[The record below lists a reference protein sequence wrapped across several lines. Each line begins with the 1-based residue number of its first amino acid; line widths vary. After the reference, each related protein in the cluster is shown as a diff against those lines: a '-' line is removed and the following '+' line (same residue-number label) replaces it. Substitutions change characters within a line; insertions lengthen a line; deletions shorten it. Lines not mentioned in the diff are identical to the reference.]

1 MLPQVGFGG
10 ASILIVGAGFAT
22 GATVSVGDTPTK
34 ADMIDNSRI
43 QAVVP
48 SGSGTVDVVV
58 TNPDGQT
65 GRSATGFT
73 YNVVTLTPSATFV
86 AAGTEMNVSW
96 TATHARN
103 SMDWVG
109 LFELDAPNTS
119 YGWWEYAY
127 GTGGV
132 FGLNAPLT
140 RGRDR
145 IPLSSGRPLFRRG
158 SKRPDNGAV
167 GSRHE
172 SAPARHRRTYPP
184 AGCLIADRARRAVR
198 RSCRRA

>member
-1 MLPQVGFGG
+1 
-10 ASILIVGAGFAT
+10 
-22 GATVSVGDTPTK
+22 
-34 ADMIDNSRI
+34 MIDNSRI

-103 SMDWVG
+103 SMDWIG

-140 RGRDR
+140 RGRYE
-145 IPLSSGRPLFRRG
+145 FRYLL
-158 SKRPDNGAV
+158 DDDYYDV
-167 GSRHE
+167 
-172 SAPARHRRTYPP
+172 ARSVPIT
-184 AGCLIADRARRAVR
+184 VQ
-198 RSCRRA
+198 